1 VRDFATAAHV
11 GAHSLGR
18 FARAFRRTFSVFRSR
33 QAIAVVVALAFVLGA
48 VADGSGVRAAPPAG
62 PLSSLE
68 VTDLTVGGNN
78 VYAATSDGVFRTLS
92 DGTVTTW
99 TPLSL
104 GLPAGSVAAIAF
116 EPTSQRVFAAAPGGL
131 YVLNPGST
139 SWQSTAIAVPP
150 SGSFSSLTFYG
161 PRLAYLGT
169 TTGAVLKVDV
179 TTSTSVVISGT
190 GRGTKVGALVR
201 VGDLLIVGDQN
212 SVWECN
218 VAADTCVVPTAPQL
232 LLAGPANRL
241 ATIQGT
247 VFVATTAGISYRQP
261 TWASIPISNAP
272 GAPVTALQVS
282 GNVVTVAVSVNGRT
296 TLKRSNWDASLG
308 QFSAW
313 VAFGSADSLPETR
326 SLASAGQ
333 SSIWA
338 GTTSGPYLH
347 AGTTVAEVS
356 DVGVVATL
364 TTTVTPTTGPTSTP
378 APTGTALPTETKT
391 STPTATV
398 TATTTPSPTATS
410 AVPTRVPAAAAPLLK
425 TRVPTGGGVAIASD
439 GLASVAIP
447 AAALSGEVEVSMV
460 PLVRPDPAGVIRY
473 RSQLFFGQAVVDLSD
488 TRSVAGAPIGQHPE
502 EATYLAVAGSPY
514 DVRLVDVATGREL
527 RAVPPSV
534 DLGIVY
540 RLEDLPRGTTEFGLF
555 LGRWDELA
563 RVWVPL
569 PTRQDPDHRLLHA
582 PLTSPSIVS
591 VLVQAPVMVP
601 TTDGNR
607 YVGLT
612 SQFVAPS
619 MVDAVAGAGGLPR
632 TGLPIAPQDATGA
645 QLFQNARL
653 EVDATTG
660 VARFGNLGSDFVT
673 ASGLTFPETP
683 DAGMIQ
689 GMRYFPD
696 TSRYVSD
703 AIIAYYDAI
712 NGAVSL
718 GLPISPE
725 TPEGSVFAQ
734 YFERGKVT
742 IDPASLVVSVAPL
755 GEDMLKLQVTVKP
768 VAAEGEAAP

>member
-1 VRDFATAAHV
+1 M
-11 GAHSLGR
+11 
-18 FARAFRRTFSVFRSR
+18 
-33 QAIAVVVALAFVLGA
+33 
-48 VADGSGVRAAPPAG
+48 
-62 PLSSLE
+62 
-68 VTDLTVGGNN
+68 
-78 VYAATSDGVFRTLS
+78 
-92 DGTVTTW
+92 
-99 TPLSL
+99 
-104 GLPAGSVAAIAF
+104 
-116 EPTSQRVFAAAPGGL
+116 
-131 YVLNPGST
+131 
-139 SWQSTAIAVPP
+139 PP

-232 LLAGPANRL
+232 VLAGPANRL

-398 TATTTPSPTATS
+398 SPRPANCSSARTS
-410 AVPTRVPAAAAPLLK
+410 
-425 TRVPTGGGVAIASD
+425 
-439 GLASVAIP
+439 
-447 AAALSGEVEVSMV
+447 VS
-460 PLVRPDPAGVIRY
+460 
-473 RSQLFFGQAVVDLSD
+473 SSH
-488 TRSVAGAPIGQHPE
+488 S
-502 EATYLAVAGSPY
+502 
-514 DVRLVDVATGREL
+514 
-527 RAVPPSV
+527 
-534 DLGIVY
+534 
-540 RLEDLPRGTTEFGLF
+540 
-555 LGRWDELA
+555 
-563 RVWVPL
+563 
-569 PTRQDPDHRLLHA
+569 
-582 PLTSPSIVS
+582 SPS
-591 VLVQAPVMVP
+591 
-601 TTDGNR
+601 TTSTPCWR
-607 YVGLT
+607 
-612 SQFVAPS
+612 
-619 MVDAVAGAGGLPR
+619 R
-632 TGLPIAPQDATGA
+632 TT
-645 QLFQNARL
+645 
-653 EVDATTG
+653 
-660 VARFGNLGSDFVT
+660 
-673 ASGLTFPETP
+673 
-683 DAGMIQ
+683 
-689 GMRYFPD
+689 
-696 TSRYVSD
+696 
-703 AIIAYYDAI
+703 
-712 NGAVSL
+712 
-718 GLPISPE
+718 
-725 TPEGSVFAQ
+725 
-734 YFERGKVT
+734 
-742 IDPASLVVSVAPL
+742 
-755 GEDMLKLQVTVKP
+755 
-768 VAAEGEAAP
+768 